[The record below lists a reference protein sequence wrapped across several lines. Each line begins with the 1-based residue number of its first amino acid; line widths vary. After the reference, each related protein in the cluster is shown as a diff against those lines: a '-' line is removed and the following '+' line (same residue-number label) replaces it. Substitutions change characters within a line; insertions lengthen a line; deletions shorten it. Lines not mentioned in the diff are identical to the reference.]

1 MKAKAF
7 VGLFVFLA
15 SKGETKVMGFFE
27 SHLQKIGLV
36 VRKSEQAKYWNGLIV
51 IQDSIPAILDKCKS

>member
-15 SKGETKVMGFFE
+15 SKGETKVMGFFNL
-27 SHLQKIGLV
+27 HLQKIGLV
-36 VRKSEQAKYWNGLIV
+36 VQKNEQAKYWNV
-51 IQDSIPAILDKCKS
+51 

>member
-1 MKAKAF
+1 MKVKAF

-15 SKGETKVMGFFE
+15 SKGETKVMEFFE

-36 VRKSEQAKYWNGLIV
+36 VRKSKQAKYWN
-51 IQDSIPAILDKCKS
+51 A